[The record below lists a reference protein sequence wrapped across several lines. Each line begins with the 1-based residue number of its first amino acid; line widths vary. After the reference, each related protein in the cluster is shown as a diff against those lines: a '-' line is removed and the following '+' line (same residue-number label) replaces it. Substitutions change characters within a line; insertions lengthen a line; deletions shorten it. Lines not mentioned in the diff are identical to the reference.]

1 MIHSRRIIAQYFYPN
16 LLMCKCLT
24 LNILVMKKSYVLFL
38 VVIIASA
45 LAVNHVL
52 KKVQNQEEIKIVDT
66 GYTGDNSQQQLFD
79 SSL

>member
-1 MIHSRRIIAQYFYPN
+1 
-16 LLMCKCLT
+16 
-24 LNILVMKKSYVLFL
+24 MKKSYVLFL

-66 GYTGDNSQQQLFD
+66 GYTGDNSQQQLSD